1 MPDGK
6 STTSQWES
14 LQSWSTPQ
22 KIEIGSFA
30 VNPDAVRVTTFWV
43 ALFWG
48 SITRLPTPRESEN
61 VAFGII
67 PNDIDFPLISFP
79 VESVASMNRSTGFGE
94 AYWST
99 TNFAL
104 SVWESPR
111 PKVIDFWVAEVNPF
125 PSLTSRYEV
134 TPGGKPNNSTS
145 ITPGV
150 FPLKAFRE
158 IDRIS
163 ESAITCPCNAGGIFC
178 GETSNENVLASDIIS
193 NGASAHLPPDSQTW
207 IL

>member
-1 MPDGK
+1 M
-6 STTSQWES
+6 TVF
-14 LQSWSTPQ
+14 L
-22 KIEIGSFA
+22 
-30 VNPDAVRVTTFWV
+30 V
-43 ALFWG
+43 ALFLG
-48 SITRLPTPRESEN
+48 SITRFPTPRESEN

-94 AYWST
+94 VYWST

-111 PKVIDFWVAEVNPF
+111 PKVINFWVVAVNPF
-125 PSLTSRYEV
+125 PSLISRYEV
-134 TPGGKPNNSTS
+134 TPGGRPNNSTS

-150 FPLKAFRE
+150 FPLNAFRE

-163 ESAITCPCNAGGIFC
+163 ESAITWPCNAGGIFC
-178 GETSNENVLASDIIS
+178 GETSSENVFEVDIIS
-193 NGASAHLPPDSQTW
+193 NWVSAHLPPDSQT
-207 IL
+207 LTL